1 MLQMATFRMVILK
14 SCVIA
19 LHHLSQS
26 PETMEILETPGW
38 GGFEKLI
45 LPGSVVLA
53 VSFSK

>member
-38 GGFEKLI
+38 GGFERLI